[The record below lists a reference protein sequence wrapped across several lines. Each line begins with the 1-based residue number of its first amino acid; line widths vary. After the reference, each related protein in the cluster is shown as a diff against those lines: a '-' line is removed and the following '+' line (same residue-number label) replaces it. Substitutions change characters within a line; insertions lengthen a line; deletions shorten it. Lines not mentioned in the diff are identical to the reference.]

1 MVLTQ
6 IMDNGG
12 ETEYHAKSLHT
23 AEYRLLC
30 IANYIKTVG
39 YDGYIKSNNIKGLP
53 GVYMHI
59 SPKGDSPAK
68 SKTLGTWR
76 SPTPKVLKKF
86 LESDFFWYISHMLKV
101 FNNNLQWLRVYQG
114 V

>member
-6 IMDNGG
+6 IMSNGG

-53 GVYMHI
+53 GAYMHI
-59 SPKGDSPAK
+59 SPI
-68 SKTLGTWR
+68 L
-76 SPTPKVLKKF
+76 F
-86 LESDFFWYISHMLKV
+86 LICTIFNQDFASTTKAPIWACY
-101 FNNNLQWLRVYQG
+101 
-114 V
+114 